1 MRAAALK
8 ACCGAVAMTD
18 ALKPDAL
25 LSIAG
30 LSKRFGGVVASDNVT
45 LDVAPGELHAIIGP
59 NGAGK
64 TTLISQLMGELRPDS
79 GKVAFEGNDITT
91 LPTWQRG
98 QKGLARSFQITSLFL
113 NFTALDNVAL
123 AVQAQAGHS
132 FHFWRDAR
140 KQADLREPAKA
151 ALARVGLAGREN
163 VVVSNMSHGEHR
175 QIEIAMA
182 LAMKPRMLLLDE
194 PMAGMGPEES
204 ARLVKTLREL
214 KKELTIL
221 LIEHDM
227 EAVFALADRI
237 SVLVYGRVIAS
248 GAPDEIRNNAE
259 VKKAYLGDGKKSAV
273 EHG

>member
-1 MRAAALK
+1 
-8 ACCGAVAMTD
+8 VT
-18 ALKPDAL
+18 DAL
-25 LSIAG
+25 LSISR
-30 LSKRFGGVVASDNVT
+30 LSKRFGGVIASEDVT
-45 LDVAPGELHAIIGP
+45 LEIPAGELHAIIGP

-79 GKVAFEGNDITT
+79 GAVIFEGRDITG

-98 QKGLARSFQITSLFL
+98 QQGLARSFQITSLFL
-113 NFTALDNVAL
+113 DFTALDNVAL

-132 FHFWRDAR
+132 FRFWRNAR
-140 KQADLREPAKA
+140 REEALRAPARA

-163 VVVSNMSHGEHR
+163 VLVSNMSHGEHR

-204 ARLVKTLREL
+204 ARLVKLLREL
-214 KKELTIL
+214 KRELTIL
-221 LIEHDM
+221 LVEHDM

-237 SVLVYGRVIAS
+237 SVLVYGRLIAT
-248 GAPDEIRNNAE
+248 GKPEEIRHNAE
-259 VKKAYLGDGKKSAV
+259 VKKAYLGDGKRAAA
-273 EHG
+273 HG